1 MTERNPTSRLPR
13 KFRPAIDLQL
23 MSIVQ
28 LLARQ
33 AAREALAEQQ
43 NEPTEE
49 GDDHAP

>member
-1 MTERNPTSRLPR
+1 MTHQAPPTQLTRDY
-13 KFRPAIDLQL
+13 KPAKNLQL
-23 MSIVQ
+23 MSFAQ

-43 NEPTEE
+43 NDPTEK

>member
-1 MTERNPTSRLPR
+1 MTDRAPPTQLPR
-13 KFRPAIDLQL
+13 ENDSGSDLQL
-23 MSIVQ
+23 MSFAQ

-43 NEPTEE
+43 NDPTEK